1 MYNRKSG
8 KEQHGM
14 ALTFSK
20 QLQNYQNIIEKAL
33 DGLLPEQ
40 DCPQKEGIDAMRY
53 SLLGGGKRIRAVLV
67 LEFARIFGVPQDQ
80 AMPFA
85 VAVEMIHAYSLI
97 HDDLPCMDNDDFR
110 RGKPS
115 CHKQFSEASAVLAGD
130 GLLTHA
136 FLAAL
141 QGGLQSGVSP
151 ERVAEAAAVLAEAAG
166 IDGMLGGQVI
176 DLAIEGKQVEA
187 GLHQKMCSLKT
198 GALIKASCL
207 MGCILGGASGQDKKI
222 SEEYAEKIGLSFQI
236 IDDILDCTGQQEI
249 LGKPIGSDE
258 GQHKT
263 TYVTLYGLE
272 AAKKMSQKLSEE
284 ALLCLERLPLPDR
297 FLFELT
303 DMLLKRQF

>member
-1 MYNRKSG
+1 MEY
-8 KEQHGM
+8 M
-14 ALTFSK
+14 FSK
-20 QLQNYQNIIEKAL
+20 QLQDYQNTIEKAL
-33 DGLLPEQ
+33 DQLLPEQ
-40 DCPQKEGIDAMRY
+40 DCPQREGIVAMRY

-67 LEFARIFGVPQDQ
+67 LEFARIFGVLQNQ

-85 VAVEMIHAYSLI
+85 AAIEMVHAYSLI

-136 FLAAL
+136 FLSAL
-141 QGGLQSGVSP
+141 QGGLGSGISP
-151 ERVAEAAAVLAEAAG
+151 ERVAEAAAILAQAAG
-166 IDGMLGGQVI
+166 IEGMLGGQII

-187 GLHQKMCSLKT
+187 ELHKKMCLLKT

-207 MGCILGGASGQDKKI
+207 MGCVLGGASEQDKKI

-249 LGKPIGSDE
+249 LGKPIGSDTE
-258 GQHKT
+258 QHKT
-263 TYVTLYGLE
+263 TYVTLYGME
-272 AAKKMSQKLSEE
+272 AAEDMSRKLTEE
-284 ALLCLERLPLPDR
+284 ALQCLEGLPLPDR

-303 DMLLKRQF
+303 GMLLKRQF